1 MVIVYWYVLENEE
14 LIFLN
19 IEINIVVLY
28 LLLVCVFF
36 VFNVVLSFNWLWKIY
51 GRKFS
56 SLKIIYGNFLIKECL
71 YKILLY

>member
-51 GRKFS
+51 GRKFC
-56 SLKIIYGNFLIKECL
+56 SLKIIYGKMLI
-71 YKILLY
+71 

>member
-56 SLKIIYGNFLIKECL
+56 SLKIIYGKMLI
-71 YKILLY
+71 

>member
-51 GRKFS
+51 DRKFS
-56 SLKIIYGNFLIKECL
+56 SLKIIYGKMLI
-71 YKILLY
+71 

>member
-1 MVIVYWYVLENEE
+1 MEIVYWYVLENEE

-36 VFNVVLSFNWLWKIY
+36 VFDVVLSFNWLWNIY

-56 SLKIIYGNFLIKECL
+56 SLKIIYGKMLI
-71 YKILLY
+71 

>member
-19 IEINIVVLY
+19 IEINIVILY

-51 GRKFS
+51 GRKLS
-56 SLKIIYGNFLIKECL
+56 SLKIIYGKMLI
-71 YKILLY
+71 

>member
-28 LLLVCVFF
+28 LVLVCVFF

-56 SLKIIYGNFLIKECL
+56 SLKIIYGKMLI
-71 YKILLY
+71 